1 MKTDLYKPC
10 PGSPS
15 KKIFK
20 SLLTSIWS
28 QFKISKIICVKFFRT
43 NAVYWNH
50 KCLFVR
56 RESALILFSLFAQS
70 RFPWLIKAR
79 VKSLKKSSL
88 PFDSA
93 HLFRPGVNICPKKIE
108 TVDFGF
114 WEFWNCLL
122 GCLSDFLR
130 TVYQILFTLSND
142 ENKYHHWWFT
152 NLKTLKKTR
161 KSGHICASLTYITWI
176 SCDSCIICITC
187 TKEIS
192 HQLILWDIIDIA
204 GILEPQKHRIALTL

>member
-1 MKTDLYKPC
+1 MRDSYITLKTSRSVLKTFLAKNMKTDLCKPC

-15 KKIFK
+15 KKLFK
-20 SLLTSIWS
+20 SLPSSIWS
-28 QFKISKIICVKFFRT
+28 QFKISKIICVNFFWS

-93 HLFRPGVNICPKKIE
+93 LLARPGVNICPKKIE

-152 NLKTLKKTR
+152 NLKTLKKNS
-161 KSGHICASLTYITWI
+161 KVG
-176 SCDSCIICITC
+176 
-187 TKEIS
+187 S
-192 HQLILWDIIDIA
+192 HM
-204 GILEPQKHRIALTL
+204 R

>member
-1 MKTDLYKPC
+1 MCLEP
-10 PGSPS
+10 
-15 KKIFK
+15 I
-20 SLLTSIWS
+20 
-28 QFKISKIICVKFFRT
+28 
-43 NAVYWNH
+43 AVYWNH

-93 HLFRPGVNICPKKIE
+93 HLARPGVNICPKKIE

-152 NLKTLKKTR
+152 NLKTFKKTR
-161 KSGHICASLTYITWI
+161 KLVWLASL
-176 SCDSCIICITC
+176 
-187 TKEIS
+187 E
-192 HQLILWDIIDIA
+192 LAVILVS
-204 GILEPQKHRIALTL
+204 LVSLVPKKYLTN

>member
-1 MKTDLYKPC
+1 MPFCEERVRSDLVFSFRPVALSLIDQSSSQITEEVFTSLRQRPPC
-10 PGSPS
+10 QTRSEY
-15 KKIFK
+15 
-20 SLLTSIWS
+20 LS
-28 QFKISKIICVKFFRT
+28 QK
-43 NAVYWNH
+43 NWE
-50 KCLFVR
+50 CLFW
-56 RESALILFSLFAQS
+56 IL
-70 RFPWLIKAR
+70 
-79 VKSLKKSSL
+79 
-88 PFDSA
+88 
-93 HLFRPGVNICPKKIE
+93 G
-108 TVDFGF
+108 
-114 WEFWNCLL
+114 FWNCLL

-192 HQLILWDIIDIA
+192 HQLILWDIIHIT
-204 GILEPQKHRIALTL
+204 GILTTKISHQLTSWDIIDYHWLSLIIIGYHWLSLVIIDNHWSYENPKKG